1 MKRNRNIGWGLALV
15 VSCVA
20 ATLAWAE
27 APEGDAEAMR
37 GKGQMKHGQHE
48 PLHLGMRAQMQ
59 AHDARIDELVA
70 MMNDAKGEAKID
82 AIAAVV
88 NELVAQRH
96 TRRNHLDERW
106 KKQQREGGGGKKQKG
121 ADAP

>member
-1 MKRNRNIGWGLALV
+1 MKRNRSIGWGLVLV

-27 APEGDAEAMR
+27 APEDDAESMR
-37 GKGQMKHGQHE
+37 GKGQMKHGQHQ
-48 PLHLGMRAQMQ
+48 PLHPGMRAQMQ
-59 AHDARIDELVA
+59 AHDAQIDKLVA
-70 MMNDAKGEAKID
+70 AMNDAKGEAKID

-88 NELVAQRH
+88 NELVAQRR
-96 TRRNHLDERW
+96 TRRNHLEERW
-106 KKQQREGGGGKKQKG
+106 QKQQRKRGEKQKE